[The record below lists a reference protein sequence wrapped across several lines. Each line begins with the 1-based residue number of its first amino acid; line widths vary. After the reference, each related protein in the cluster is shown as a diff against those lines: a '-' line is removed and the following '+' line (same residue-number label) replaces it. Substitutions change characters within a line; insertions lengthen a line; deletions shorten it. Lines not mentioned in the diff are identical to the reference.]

1 MNKKTMVLLTN
12 YYNKTAHTTG
22 LDFNTNF
29 SKYHSRLK
37 LVFSTQH
44 SDQLAGTYALL
55 PILSYDYNN
64 ITSNNI

>member
-1 MNKKTMVLLTN
+1 MVRPIILN
-12 YYNKTAHTTG
+12 NKTAHTTG
-22 LDFNTNF
+22 LYFNTNF
-29 SKYHSRLK
+29 SKLYHTRLK

-44 SDQLAGTYALL
+44 SDHWTGTYALL

>member
-1 MNKKTMVLLTN
+1 MNKNDGTFDQLLN
-12 YYNKTAHTTG
+12 NKTAHTTG
-22 LDFNTNF
+22 LYFTNF
-29 SKYHSRLK
+29 SKLYYTRLK

-44 SDQLAGTYALL
+44 SIIGLELALL